1 MKQAEKDISEN
12 NPQPV
17 DEKAVEDR
25 NFTLPELEK
34 AWSAYAGKLKE
45 EERASELII
54 LNQKYQL
61 QDDYTILL
69 ELNNSIQEN
78 ILDRFRNDFVVT
90 LRKTLG
96 NRKIRLKTELVAE
109 EVKERLYTAQDK
121 FNYMAEK
128 NTKIL
133 ELRKRLGLDY
143 DY

>member
-1 MKQAEKDISEN
+1 MKQAEKDISDT
-12 NPQPV
+12 PKPV

-25 NFTLPELEK
+25 EFTLPELEK
-34 AWSAYAGKLKE
+34 AWSDYAEKLKQ

-69 ELNNSIQEN
+69 ELNNSIQES

-90 LRKTLG
+90 LRETLG

-128 NTKIL
+128 NRKIL